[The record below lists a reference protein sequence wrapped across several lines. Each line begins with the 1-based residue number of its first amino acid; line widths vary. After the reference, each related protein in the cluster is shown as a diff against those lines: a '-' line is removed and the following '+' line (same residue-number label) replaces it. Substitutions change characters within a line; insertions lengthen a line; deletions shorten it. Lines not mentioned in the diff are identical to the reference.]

1 MKQWF
6 SISLLAVSSL
16 VFAQKAPQ
24 GVMYEAQVI
33 KVTDGDTVVI
43 AAPYL
48 PQPLKPQL
56 AVRVYG
62 VDTPEKGHRAQCPG
76 EAQRGEQASAFTKN
90 IVSKS
95 VKRQVILYG
104 WDKFGGRVLG
114 DMILDG
120 QSLRAQL
127 IANGFAR
134 EYYGEAKQSWCN

>member
-6 SISLLAVSSL
+6 SIALLALLAVSSL

-76 EAQRGEQASAFTKN
+76 EAQRGEQA
-90 IVSKS
+90 
-95 VKRQVILYG
+95 
-104 WDKFGGRVLG
+104 
-114 DMILDG
+114 
-120 QSLRAQL
+120 
-127 IANGFAR
+127 
-134 EYYGEAKQSWCN
+134 